1 MQRLFFVSAL
11 LACGLMF
18 GCGHRP
24 ETGQSVT
31 EVCHASNNGKLKI
44 VSGYIGTASTPTSCV
59 TTCNLKL
66 RAQKDVQGVEIDV
79 KLPMGTENNEL
90 GELPSE
96 FTDKD
101 IQIKD
106 NEGKVIT
113 GGDVVRVT
121 GRLSVTTRHREVDCT
136 IVPEKVEK
144 LSNWL

>member
-1 MQRLFFVSAL
+1 M
-11 LACGLMF
+11 
-18 GCGHRP
+18 
-24 ETGQSVT
+24 
-31 EVCHASNNGKLKI
+31 
-44 VSGYIGTASTPTSCV
+44 

-66 RAQKDVQGVEIDV
+66 RAQKDVPGVEIDV
-79 KLPMGTENNEL
+79 KFPMGTENNEL